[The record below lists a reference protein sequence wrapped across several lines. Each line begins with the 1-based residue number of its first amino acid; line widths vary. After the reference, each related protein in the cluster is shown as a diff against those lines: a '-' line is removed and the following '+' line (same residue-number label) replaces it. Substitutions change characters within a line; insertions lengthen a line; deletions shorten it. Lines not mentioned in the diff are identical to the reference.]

1 MKIIYFILV
10 ASLIN
15 CLIISCKKDKTES
28 KLPEWS
34 EVKALK
40 NGQIWKS
47 NAFAHIDKKKSGLI
61 AIPAEVFNNHSELRE
76 VLIFDY
82 VPFETGKYTLLKR
95 IKDSQNID
103 IYAGYTTFSS
113 DGDVVEDRYDV
124 LEEENNF
131 IEIETIDR
139 ADMKMSGT
147 FRCTFVRDPN
157 DHVDNPSLPDTIR
170 FDDGGF
176 ILKII
181 EIN

>member
-10 ASLIN
+10 VSFIN
-15 CLIISCKKDKTES
+15 CLTTGCKKDKAES
-28 KLPEWS
+28 KYPEWS

-40 NGQIWKS
+40 NGQIWKHKAS
-47 NAFAHIDKKKSGLI
+47 AQIVKRKSGSI
-61 AIPAEVFNNHSELRE
+61 AITANVFNDHDELRE

-82 VPFETGKYTLLKR
+82 VPFEPGKYTLLKR
-95 IKDSQNID
+95 IKDSQNVD
-103 IYAGYTTFSS
+103 IYAGYTTFTA

-131 IEIETIDR
+131 VEIETIDR
-139 ADMKMSGT
+139 ANMKMSGT

-157 DHVDNPSLPDTIR
+157 DHVSNPSLPDTIR
-170 FDDGGF
+170 FSEGDF
-176 ILKII
+176 TLKIT